1 MDKFINEVFTK
12 EVSLAMMFIVD
23 IDKGW
28 WDLLYRNK
36 SIIGGVLI

>member
-1 MDKFINEVFTK
+1 MAKFKDEVFTK
-12 EVSLAMMFIVD
+12 EVGLATMFIIS

-36 SIIGGVLI
+36 GLVGGVLY